1 VNLPLA
7 IDTYPEEL
15 RSRVFE
21 AVRAVV
27 ESEPL
32 PPGPTR
38 KHRQPRH
45 QLPGQAPFLV
55 AAYGKKRAGKTT
67 VADFLAI
74 HFEDVVEI
82 NFSAPMIEEVN
93 SFLAHSGH
101 LVNDHNKADVR
112 YRFLLQVWAEA
123 RRFEQAD
130 YWTER
135 ILGSARSA
143 LAGGARMVIAAGLRQ
158 PDELDAFYAEG
169 GEVWK
174 VARVASCV
182 VCGARSDEPHEPGCR
197 EEGYGHA
204 IPDSADERT
213 DRHYTEIALDEMPDE
228 RFSLV
233 IENDGDLL
241 ALCSKAI
248 TAVTLDR
255 RGGASHLGRL

>member
-1 VNLPLA
+1 MNLPLQ
-7 IDTYPEEL
+7 IDRYPDEL
-15 RSRVFE
+15 RGRVFE
-21 AVRAVV
+21 AVQTVLD
-27 ESEPL
+27 SQPL

-38 KHRQPRH
+38 KQRQPRH

-74 HFEDVVEI
+74 HFQEVTEI
-82 NFSAPMIEEVN
+82 SFSSPMIEEVN

-101 LVNDHNKADVR
+101 LITDHNKADVR

-143 LAGGARMVIAAGLRQ
+143 LDGGARMVIAAGLRQ
-158 PDELDAFYAEG
+158 PDEMEAFYAHG

-174 VARVASCV
+174 VARVASCS
-182 VCGARSDEPHEPGCR
+182 VCGARVDEPHEPGCR
-197 EEGYGHA
+197 EEGYGHSDA
-204 IPDSADERT
+204 PSDERT
-213 DRHYTEIALDEMPDE
+213 ERHYTEIALDEMPDE

-248 TAVTLDR
+248 TAVTLER
-255 RGGASHLGRL
+255 REGGGHLGRL